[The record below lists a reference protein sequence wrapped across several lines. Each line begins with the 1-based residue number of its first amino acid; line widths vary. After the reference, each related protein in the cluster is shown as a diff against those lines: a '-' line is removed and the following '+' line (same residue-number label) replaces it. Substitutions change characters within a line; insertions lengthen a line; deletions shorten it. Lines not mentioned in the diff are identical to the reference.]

1 MSFGKSKKLTLF
13 DGVNYLLVTL
23 ISLVCVF
30 PFIYVFSVSLTD
42 SEVYIPFKFY
52 FIPDKF
58 SLASYT
64 YILSTRS
71 FIDSLTS
78 TVFIT
83 AIGTI
88 LNLLFTFTMAYG
100 LTKRHVP
107 GHGFFMGCVIF
118 TLLFSAGIV
127 PNYLLVKSMGL
138 LNSLWALIFPVLTNA
153 WSLIIV
159 RSFFDSLPAE
169 LDDAARIDGCNDLGV
184 FIKIALP
191 LSLPAIAA
199 FTLFFAVSHWNT
211 YFNALMYLTDSKKW
225 TLQVLV
231 ASLIIDS
238 DSSGVAQAGA
248 SDDRLLPQET
258 IRMAAIVL
266 AMLPILIVYP
276 FLQKYFA
283 KGVLL
288 GSIKG

>member
-1 MSFGKSKKLTLF
+1 MSFVQSRKLTLF
-13 DGVNYLLVTL
+13 DWLNYLLVSL
-23 ISLVCVF
+23 VSLVCVF

-42 SEVYIPFKFY
+42 SEVYIPYKFY
-52 FIPDKF
+52 FFPEKF
-58 SLASYT
+58 SLASYS

-71 FIDSLTS
+71 FMDALTS
-78 TVFIT
+78 TLFIT
-83 AIGTI
+83 VVGTI

-100 LTKRHVP
+100 LTKRTLP
-107 GHGFFMGCVIF
+107 GRGFIMGCVIF
-118 TLLFSAGIV
+118 TLLFTAGIV

-138 LNSLWALIFPVLTNA
+138 LNSQWALIWPVLTNA

-159 RSFFDSLPAE
+159 KSFFDSLPPE
-169 LDDAARIDGCNDLGV
+169 LDDSARIDGCNDLGV
-184 FIKIALP
+184 FFRIAIP

-199 FTLFFAVSHWNT
+199 FTLFFAVTHWNS
-211 YFNALMYLTDSKKW
+211 YFNALLYLSDPKKW

-231 ASLIIDS
+231 KSLIMDS

-248 SDDRLLPQET
+248 SEERQLPQET

-266 AMLPILIVYP
+266 AMLPILLVYP

-288 GSIKG
+288 GSVKG